1 MDREFYG
8 EDTMGDKVEAWFKKN
23 WKFVAIGVFVVI
35 LLFTTSFRITST
47 KKIAEETLEK
57 KEKEIERL
65 NNRIDSLEFEVE
77 RQEMI
82 ANDWYEMWKSEREAS
97 KWLADF
103 YYDNVCDIEKDN
115 EHCKSG
121 VFE

>member
-8 EDTMGDKVEAWFKKN
+8 EDTMGDKIETWLKKN
-23 WKFVAIGVFVVI
+23 WKFIAIGVFVMI
-35 LLFTTSFRITST
+35 MLFTTNYRITST

-57 KEKEIERL
+57 KEKEVERL
-65 NNRIDSLEFEVE
+65 NNRIQGLEFEVE

-103 YYDNVCDIEKDN
+103 YYDNVCNIEKDN